1 MKKINLKAGIKY
13 LFTRLKKLDNK
24 TKIVYI
30 GLFALVLIFPTISLS
45 RYIYDVIKDKY
56 YLSQNFYFY
65 SDVMSSYEGNVDNV
79 NKNNLKQ
86 SYSYSWDGSSANADS
101 TIILHSTK
109 QGNSLLTS
117 KADIEYTFDFCL
129 TDSNFNCLKNG
140 NTYLKE
146 TDNLVVS
153 LAKENPT
160 DVITSESYHRTIR
173 KQSLSDSFKI
183 SLSKKITSSAQYND
197 GDRVTVKV
205 WATSTSPYKE
215 QLAGY
220 ITYIV
225 KKQDVSY
232 EITDSEH
239 SLYATLRLSNSQDG
253 GATEIADISI
263 DPEYVRL
270 DLTNRYYNECVN
282 DTNCTVET
290 DTYNVLKEDIQV
302 GGERYLL
309 GSVFTDARMNEL
321 GIPANK
327 TSRETYVKK
336 FTVKIEPLYSVSI
349 NFYKHY
355 VLENYT
361 YNGVGTN
368 NTPIQVEFINN

>member
-1 MKKINLKAGIKY
+1 
-13 LFTRLKKLDNK
+13 
-24 TKIVYI
+24 
-30 GLFALVLIFPTISLS
+30 
-45 RYIYDVIKDKY
+45 
-56 YLSQNFYFY
+56 
-65 SDVMSSYEGNVDNV
+65 MSSYEGNVDNV

-253 GATEIADISI
+253 GATEIADITI